1 MKTYQCIAHSGATGK
16 EIVFMVRA
24 MSSTNAKMDG
34 LKQAR
39 QMFGN
44 NAGAVTLVS
53 VTEMG

>member
-53 VTEMG
+53 VTEIG